1 VKWGGIENMMI
12 SKVEMWSTESMV
24 ICIGEVWINR
34 EHGDI
39 KC

>member
-1 VKWGGIENMMI
+1 VKWGDIENMMI

-24 ICIGEVWINR
+24 IFIGEVWRSR
-34 EHGDI
+34 EHGYI